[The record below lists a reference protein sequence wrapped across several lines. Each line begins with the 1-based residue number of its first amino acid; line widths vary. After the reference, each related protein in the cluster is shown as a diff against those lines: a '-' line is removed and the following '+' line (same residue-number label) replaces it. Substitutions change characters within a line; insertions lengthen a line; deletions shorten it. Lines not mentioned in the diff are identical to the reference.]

1 MAPDY
6 YSERRL
12 PISQTILSG
21 SYISKPVKNKKLFI
35 ECECYGEILKI
46 DKFSDEDEY
55 YLTVFK
61 YSFPSI
67 SFLRRI
73 RYALDVLRG
82 KGIQTADLVISKEN
96 FNKIKKFK

>member
-1 MAPDY
+1 MAPY
-6 YSERRL
+6 EESRLKTGELLASGYTVSEV
-12 PISQTILSG
+12 T
-21 SYISKPVKNKKLFI
+21 KKELFI
-35 ECECYGEILKI
+35 ECECHGEILKI
-46 DKFSDEDEY
+46 DKFSDEYEY

-61 YSFPSI
+61 YYFPSI

-82 KGIQTADLVISKEN
+82 KGIETADLIISKEN